1 MIIRGNRYACYH
13 AITCAFSFPLVP
25 IHDLPPELWDKEL
38 VQQAP
43 MLFSSDYWLQQWPSS
58 LQPMPYQVPITA
70 SLVHTPLC
78 APAWHSMLINH
89 PNRQLVQ
96 FTLCGIQEGFRIGFT
111 KEPSSLKSAKRNL
124 KGARDHP
131 NVVSD
136 YLTTELSLGRIA
148 GPFPLAAVP
157 HIHVSRFGVIPKGQ
171 TGRWRL
177 IVDLSHPKG
186 QSVNDGIPKQLC
198 SLKYITIDEAI
209 KGIIQLG
216 RGALLAKIDIKSA
229 FRLIPVHPAD
239 RHMLGMK
246 WGEVVYI
253 DTCLPFGLRSAP
265 KLFNILADFLAW
277 IVKQSDVSF
286 LIHYLDDFLTMGP
299 PSSPICKRNL
309 DTIIETCDYLGVP
322 LALEKVEG
330 PLTTLPFLGIILDT
344 SRMEARLPDDK
355 LLKLRKEIADWMDYT
370 YATKREILSLVGSL
384 QHAAK
389 VVRCGRAFVSR
400 MYATAAKVRE
410 LNFSTRLNSEFRSDL
425 CWWHTFLT
433 DWNGLSL
440 LRWSESTWSLS
451 HIIQTDAS
459 GSWGCGAF
467 WEGQWLQWGWPPEW
481 TQYNIMI
488 KELVPIVL
496 SCAIWGKRLVG
507 QRVLFECD
515 NSSVVA
521 AVNKQYT
528 KEKTAMHLL
537 RGLWFFVAYFDMD
550 IRCKHIPGVT
560 NTTADHLSR
569 NNLHQFFSLHPQAS
583 RHPSPLPLP
592 LLQIVAG
599 GPDWTSPLFRQ
610 LYTTTLRMV

>member
-1 MIIRGNRYACYH
+1 M
-13 AITCAFSFPLVP
+13 P
-25 IHDLPPELWDKEL
+25 IYDLPPELWDKEL

-43 MLFSSDYWLQQWPSS
+43 RPPSPDSWLQQWSSS
-58 LQPMPYQVPITA
+58 LQTNSPFQVPITA

-78 APAWHSMLINH
+78 APAWYSMLINH
-89 PNRQLVQ
+89 PHRQLVQ

-111 KEPSSLKSAKRNL
+111 KPTSLKSAKRNL
-124 KGARDHP
+124 KGAREHP
-131 NVVSD
+131 DVVSD
-136 YLTTELSLGRIA
+136 YLETELSLGRIA
-148 GPFPLAAVP
+148 GPFPPAAVP
-157 HIHVSRFGVIPKGQ
+157 QVHLNRFGVIPKGQ

-186 QSVNDGIPKQLC
+186 QSVNDGIPKHLC
-198 SLKYITIDEAI
+198 SLKYVTIDEAI
-209 KGIIQLG
+209 KGIVQLG
-216 RGALLAKIDIKSA
+216 RGTLLAKIDIKSA

-246 WGEVVYI
+246 WGDGVYI

-265 KLFNILADFLAW
+265 KLFNILAEFLAW
-277 IVKQSDVSF
+277 IVRQSNVSF

-299 PSSPICKRNL
+299 PSSPVCQHNL
-309 DTIIETCDYLGVP
+309 DTIIQTCDYLGVP

-330 PLTTLPFLGIILDT
+330 PLTTLPFLGIVLDT
-344 SRMEARLPDDK
+344 SRMEARLPEEK
-355 LLKLRKEIADWMDYT
+355 LLKLRKEIVDWIGYT
-370 YATKREILSLVGSL
+370 NATKREILSLVGSL

-400 MYATAAKVRE
+400 MYVTAAKVRE
-410 LNFSTRLNSEFRSDL
+410 LHFYTRLNVEFRSDL

-440 LRWSESTWSLS
+440 LRWNDNNWSPS

-467 WEGQWLQWGWPPEW
+467 WEGQWLQWCWPPEW
-481 TQYNIMI
+481 AQYNIMI

-496 SCAIWGKRLVG
+496 SCAVWGKQLAG
-507 QRVLFECD
+507 SKVLFECD

-528 KEKTAMHLL
+528 REPTAMHLL
-537 RGLWFFVAYFDMD
+537 RGLWFFVAYFDID
-550 IRCKHIPGVT
+550 VKCKHIAGVT

-569 NNLHQFFSLHPQAS
+569 GNLRKFFSLHPQAS
-583 RHPSPLPLP
+583 LQPSPLPPP
-592 LLQIVAG
+592 LLQIIAG

-610 LYTTTLRMV
+610 LYNTTLRMV